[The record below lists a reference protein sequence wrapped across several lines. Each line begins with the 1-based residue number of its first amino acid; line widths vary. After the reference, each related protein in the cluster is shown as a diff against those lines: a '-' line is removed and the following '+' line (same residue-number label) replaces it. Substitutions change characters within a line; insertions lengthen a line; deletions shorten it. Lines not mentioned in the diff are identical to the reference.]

1 MEIKDIRA
9 PNSAKHAIGCLSK
22 KRVLEVLGSMAAKA
36 DPSIDATTARNSL
49 LHREKMG
56 STGIGNGIA
65 LPHARI
71 SGLQKPV
78 AAVVTCAHAIEF
90 DAIDKRPVDIFV
102 AVLVPQN
109 DTGDHLRILA
119 SIADK
124 LTDRNTL
131 RKLRS
136 ANSDQALHK
145 ALI

>member
-1 MEIKDIRA
+1 MEIKDILA
-9 PNSAKHAIGCLSK
+9 PNSTKHAIGCMSK
-22 KRVLEVLGSMAAKA
+22 KRVLEVLGRMAANA
-36 DPSIDATTARNSL
+36 DPSIDATAALNVL

-71 SGLQKPV
+71 TGLQKPV
-78 AAVVTCAHAIEF
+78 AVVVTCAQAIEF
-90 DAIDKRPVDIFV
+90 DAIDNRPVDIFV

-109 DTGDHLRILA
+109 DTRDHLRILA
-119 SIADK
+119 NIADK
-124 LTDRNTL
+124 LSDGNTL

-136 ANSDQALHK
+136 ADSDQALHE